1 MSFLKRLG
9 YYLGGFS
16 IGLIFLFYF
25 LDGKKT
31 EFNYSP
37 DARVL
42 NNLSKKE
49 WIYKSG
55 VSQSLQLDSLTVAEI
70 IKRGDIDFGLSDTKR
85 DSCRLYLVE
94 TKIGIKEYNLEVENC
109 NKKVKVLSV
118 ELLNE

>member
-1 MSFLKRLG
+1 
-9 YYLGGFS
+9 
-16 IGLIFLFYF
+16 
-25 LDGKKT
+25 
-31 EFNYSP
+31 
-37 DARVL
+37 VL

-70 IKRGDIDFGLSDTKR
+70 IRRGDIDFGLSDTKR

-118 ELLNE
+118 EILNE